1 MSEPVRFYVNPAWR
15 REEASHIPL
24 LFPFWGKKFWKNVMF
39 TSGIFD
45 TFSFDTNEYAIT
57 DDISSSYAILLPYRF
72 DIAMTKFPALVQEI
86 ETLSEKSGKP
96 VVIDAVG
103 DGEYAVPLKSAIVL
117 RYGGYRFL
125 KKNNE
130 IIVPPYADDLLLRYQ
145 TGMLTFREKGTK
157 PVIGFVGWARMPFV
171 QSVRSMLRDAPQY
184 LRGLFNERYRACRKG
199 IFFRKKALTILEASD
214 LIEPNFLIR
223 DSYSGNVKTAPKDA
237 ESLRSEFVEN
247 AMHADFALDI
257 RGDANA
263 STRLFEMLS
272 LGRVP
277 LIIDT
282 ERNFPFSENIDYRSF
297 SIIVD
302 HTEMARMPEI
312 VRSAY
317 DALSPE
323 EWRLMQERARAAYLE
338 YFRVDAM
345 TKHLM
350 HAIRQKIDA
359 L

>member
-15 REEASHIPL
+15 REGASHIPL

-45 TFSFDTNEYAIT
+45 SYSFDTNEYAIV
-57 DDISSSYAILLPYRF
+57 DDIESSHAILLPYRF
-72 DIAMTKFPALVQEI
+72 DIAMTKFPELVREI

-103 DGEYAVPLKSAIVL
+103 DGEYAVPLTNTIVL

-125 KKNNE
+125 KKENE
-130 IIVPPYADDLLLRYQ
+130 IIIPPYADDLLLRYQ
-145 TGMLTFREKGTK
+145 GGVLSFREKDTK
-157 PVIGFVGWARMPFV
+157 PVIGFAGWARMPFV
-171 QSVRSMLRDAPQY
+171 QSMRSMLRDALQY
-184 LRGLFNERYRACRKG
+184 PRGFSDERYRACRKG
-199 IFFRKKALTILEASD
+199 IFFRKKALKILEASD
-214 LIEPNFLIR
+214 LIEPHFLIR
-223 DSYSGNVKTAPKDA
+223 DSYSGNIKTAPKDA
-237 ESLRSEFVEN
+237 ESLRAEFVEN

-277 LIIDT
+277 IIIDT
-282 ERNFPFSENIDYRSF
+282 ERNLPFSEKIDYRSF

-302 HTEMARMPEI
+302 HMEIARMPEI
-312 VRSAY
+312 VRAVY
-317 DALSPE
+317 DALSEE
-323 EWRLMQERARAAYLE
+323 EWHRMQEKARTAFQE
-338 YFRVDAM
+338 WFRVDAM

-350 HAIRQKIDA
+350 YAIRAKIA
-359 L
+359 AH